1 MEALPY
7 LQGMNPEELRRLMR
21 LPEFSNLP
29 IEQQRQIQGAYGAS
43 LQAER
48 QERMTPEEQRQSE
61 QRAAQYLY
69 GFRPVPVPPP
79 APPAPGSQATPAQG
93 PPSIADAIAGM
104 GGELPNFEM
113 QPRAPAPP
121 VPASAERPPAP
132 APVAR
137 PSAPAAGAAPAARPT
152 QPGIE
157 DVIAQRLGA
166 LKPPES
172 AQSFMD
178 SPYLALVQAGLSM
191 IADSRG
197 KSALEAIAGGG
208 RAGLQTLAQQRA
220 DQRAREEKNYERQL
234 NRLKI
239 ESDLRDSMGRLQNYQ
254 DTTRLKEMELEEA
267 RRRGA
272 SALEIQ
278 RLQLEI
284 DTRRAAASEQA
295 NILNERR
302 QAFLEGQSEQ
312 RSNQARVD
320 RLNDELRA
328 LIAQYGR
335 VAAGTPEAD
344 NLKDQIDYVRNQLSR
359 LGHYGQPQERPPL
372 PARPSS

>member
-1 MEALPY
+1 MEALPN
-7 LQGMNPEELRRLMR
+7 LQGMSPEELRRLR
-21 LPEFSNLP
+21 FQPGFFNLP
-29 IEQQRQIQGAYGAS
+29 MEQQRQI
-43 LQAER
+43 LEAER
-48 QERMTPEEQRQSE
+48 QAQRAEAEGFELDFPMRSPEELRRREQQRVQE
-61 QRAAQYLY
+61 RFGFAA
-69 GFRPVPVPPP
+69 PPVPPL

-113 QPRAPAPP
+113 QPRAVA
-121 VPASAERPPAP
+121 PPAP

-239 ESDLRDSMGRLQNYQ
+239 ESDLRDSMGRLQHYQ

-328 LIAQYGR
+328 LIAQRSR
-335 VAAGTPEAD
+335 VAPGTPEASTLED
-344 NLKDQIDYVRNQLSR
+344 EIAHARSQLGQ
-359 LGHYGQPQERPPL
+359 LGHYGQPQGRPPL